1 MKNHVKI
8 TFYLLTSK
16 RKNDGS
22 IPIYTRITCCRESVL
37 LSTGMSVKQFEW
49 NSKLRRAKESTPRTL
64 SINERLQSIEHQIV
78 KIANRIIEEGSDLNS
93 ERIKYELKNK
103 ETAESMKTLHGC
115 FKEYLHYIHKLIG
128 VQYSKASFQ
137 KYNITM
143 YRAMQFLRMHYKV
156 HDISVDQVNDKF
168 LMDFELF
175 LRVTIGNSS
184 RTIQKCFQRLIT
196 VLNFAYKRGGIKQ
209 MPNISYKIKVP
220 PKNVEYLT
228 QGEVDRIENKEILN
242 ERLCIIRDLFIF
254 SCYSGLSYREL
265 TNLHESHLQ
274 VIDNQTWINM
284 IRQKT
289 KKSYRVPLLS
299 KCEDIIN
306 KYSKHVHRVKKHLLF
321 PVPSNQKFNA
331 YLKELNVICDI
342 SIPLTCHLAR
352 RTFSCTILLRN
363 KVPIQIVS
371 ELLGHSSTS
380 ITIKSY
386 MGVIP
391 ELMISEFDKIK
402 AIYNKE

>member
-1 MKNHVKI
+1 MN
-8 TFYLLTSK
+8 
-16 RKNDGS
+16 
-22 IPIYTRITCCRESVL
+22 
-37 LSTGMSVKQFEW
+37 
-49 NSKLRRAKESTPRTL
+49 
-64 SINERLQSIEHQIV
+64 
-78 KIANRIIEEGSDLNS
+78 
-93 ERIKYELKNK
+93 
-103 ETAESMKTLHGC
+103 
-115 FKEYLHYIHKLIG
+115 
-128 VQYSKASFQ
+128 
-137 KYNITM
+137 
-143 YRAMQFLRMHYKV
+143 YKV

-168 LMDFELF
+168 LMDFEVF
-175 LRVTIGNSS
+175 LRMTIGNSS
-184 RTIQKCFQRLIT
+184 RTIQKCFQRLVT
-196 VLNFAYKRGGIKQ
+196 VLKFAHKRGGIKHI
-209 MPNISYKIKVP
+209 PNIGYKIKVP
-220 PKNVEYLT
+220 PKTVEYLT
-228 QGEVDRIENKEILN
+228 QGEVDRIENKEIHN
-242 ERLCIIRDLFIF
+242 QRLCIIRDLFIF

-265 TNLHESHLQ
+265 ANLHESHLQ

-289 KKSYRVPLLS
+289 KKNYRVPLLS

-306 KYSKHVHRVKKHLLF
+306 KYSNHEHRVKKHLIF

-342 SIPLTCHLAR
+342 SKPLTCHLAR

-363 KVPIQIVS
+363 RVPIQIVS

>member
-1 MKNHVKI
+1 MKNHVKC
-8 TFYLLTSK
+8 TFHLLVSK
-16 RKNDGS
+16 RKHDGS
-22 IPIYTRITCCRESVL
+22 VPIYTRITCSGKSVL
-37 LSTGMSVKQFEW
+37 ISTGMSIKQQEW
-49 NSKLRRAKESTPRTL
+49 NSKLRMGKGNTPRIIT
-64 SINERLQSIEHQIV
+64 INESLQSIEVQIL
-78 KIANRIIEEGSDLNS
+78 KIANRIIEEGNDLTT
-93 ERIKYELKNK
+93 ERIKYEIKNK
-103 ETAESMKTLHGC
+103 EIAESMKTINGC
-115 FKEYLHYIHKLIG
+115 FKEYLHYIQKLIG
-128 VQYSKASFQ
+128 IQYTKASYQ

-143 YRAMQFLRMHYKV
+143 LRIMQFIRMHYKV
-156 HDISVDQVNDKF
+156 HDISIDQVNDKF
-168 LMDFELF
+168 LMDFEMF

-184 RTIQKCFQRLIT
+184 RTIQKCFQRLKT
-196 VLNFAYKRGGIKQ
+196 VLNFAHKRGGIKQ
-209 MPNISYKIKVP
+209 MPNISYMIKVE
-220 PKNVEYLT
+220 PKRVEYLT
-228 QGEVDRIENKEILN
+228 QEEIDRIESKEIHN
-242 ERLCIIRDLFIF
+242 ERLCTIRDIFIF

-265 TNLHESHLQ
+265 ANLHENHLQ
-274 VIDNQTWINM
+274 IINNQTWVNM

-299 KCEDIIN
+299 KCEDIIK
-306 KYSKHVHRVKKHLLF
+306 KYSTHKHREKKHLLL

-331 YLKELNVICDI
+331 YLKELNAICEI
-342 SIPLTCHLAR
+342 LQPLTCHLAR

-371 ELLGHSSTS
+371 ELLGHSSTT